1 MQSLE
6 GQFLV
11 LVIFLSIGF
20 VNVHRRDECL
30 FSSEKV
36 GATFYVI
43 CGKISVRGSNEMGN
57 I

>member
-1 MQSLE
+1 MLSLE

-11 LVIFLSIGF
+11 FVIFSSIGF
-20 VNVHRRDECL
+20 VNVLHRDGG
-30 FSSEKV
+30 SSLLKKV
-36 GATFYVI
+36 GVTFYVI

>member
-6 GQFLV
+6 GRFLV